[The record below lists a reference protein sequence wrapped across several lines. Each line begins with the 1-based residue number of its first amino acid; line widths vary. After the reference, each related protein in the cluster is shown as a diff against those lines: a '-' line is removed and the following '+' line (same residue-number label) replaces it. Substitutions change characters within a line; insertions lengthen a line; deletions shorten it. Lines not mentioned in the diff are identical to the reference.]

1 MSETPKSVA
10 IIGANLAGGW
20 AADTLRQKGF
30 EGEIFLIGDEPD
42 PPYERPPLS
51 KDLLLHPNEM
61 PKTLF
66 LHDLDYYAQQRIEL
80 RLGVRASKLDLPSR
94 RVELADGGHVSADR
108 IILCTGGTARSL
120 PVPGA
125 ELPQVHCLRNLADSR
140 AIAAGLAPGKS
151 VVVIGGGVIGL
162 EVAASAARK
171 GCAVTVLEAAP
182 ALMSRVVAPEIGQ
195 FLLQCHRAEGVDIR
209 LGEGLAAILGKE
221 RVQAVETR
229 SGAQIDADMVV
240 LGVGIDPADALA
252 RQAGIAT
259 DNGIIVDAH
268 CRTSVTEVYAAGDVA
283 NQPNL
288 YLGGRVRLENVQ
300 NAQNQGAAAAEA
312 ILGSTTAFE
321 ELPYFWT
328 EQFDLNVQAAGNTL
342 HADQAVLRG
351 TLESRAFSVFYL
363 SQGKVQGALTV
374 NHPKDMAHG
383 RRMIMRHLSPDPAAL
398 AEPDSD
404 LRQIVKAAS

>member
-1 MSETPKSVA
+1 MSAAPKSVA

-30 EGEIFLIGDEPD
+30 EGEIILIGEEPD

-51 KDLLLHPNEM
+51 KDLLLHPDEM

-80 RLGVRASKLDLPSR
+80 RLGVRASRIDLR
-94 RVELADGGHVSADR
+94 GKRVELADGGHVNADR
-108 IILCTGGTARSL
+108 IMLCTGGAARSL

-125 ELPQVHCLRNLADSR
+125 DLPQVHCLRSLADSR

-151 VVVIGGGVIGL
+151 VVVVGGGVIGL

-171 GCAVTVLEAAP
+171 GCAVSVLEAAP
-182 ALMSRVVAPEIGQ
+182 ALMSRVVTPEIGQ

-209 LGEGLAAILGKE
+209 PGEGIAAILGE
-221 RVQAVETR
+221 SGVQAVDTG
-229 SGAQIDADMVV
+229 SGARIDADIVV
-240 LGVGIDPADALA
+240 LGVGIDPADDLA

-268 CRTSVTEVYAAGDVA
+268 CRTSVAEVYAAGDVA
-283 NQPNL
+283 NQPNP

-328 EQFDLNVQAAGNTL
+328 DQFDLNVQAAGDTR
-342 HADQAVLRG
+342 HAEQAITRG
-351 TLESRAFSVFYL
+351 ALESHAFSVFYL
-363 SQGKVQGALTV
+363 TQGKVQGVLTV
-374 NHPKDMAHG
+374 NQPKDMAHG
-383 RRMIMRHLSPDPAAL
+383 RRMIMRHLCPDPAAL
-398 AEPDSD
+398 ADPDSD